1 MATVEESVQT
11 LEALCQC
18 AISLSMRTQGRPTSD
33 WQVLEGS
40 TIFAMNCLTCISLLR
55 LVPISSFY
63 RPVEKLDAWDL
74 ASVASLVRNIIE
86 TYFVLFYV
94 LEQVSESE
102 SEARH
107 CLWRFHESS
116 ERLKALRLGVPSSQ
130 RIAELEKEYLHRK
143 KQLESSSFFQS
154 LPTKQRKSLLDGR
167 ESKFLTQREIACRA
181 GVSQKYLASCYKYCS
196 NFIHTAPMSVAMMS
210 AFRAG
215 TPEGRERFKYASE
228 LATAFIALT
237 IRDFVRVVPDQS
249 NHIDSRIWEVILVW
263 EGTLRD
269 WDVHSNV
276 APNA

>member
-33 WQVLEGS
+33 WRLLEGS

-63 RPVEKLDAWDL
+63 RPVEKLDAWDF
-74 ASVASLVRNIIE
+74 ASVASLVRNMIE

-94 LEQVSESE
+94 LEEVSENE
-102 SEARH
+102 GEARH
-107 CLWRFHESS
+107 ALWRLHETT
-116 ERLKALRLGVPSSQ
+116 ERLKALQFGVPASKGIEQ
-130 RIAELEKEYLHRK
+130 LKKEYSHRRTR
-143 KQLESSSFFQS
+143 LESSSFFQT
-154 LPTKQRKSLLDGR
+154 LPTKQRKNLLDGR
-167 ESKFLTQREIACRA
+167 DSKFLTQREIARRA

-210 AFRAG
+210 TFRAS
-215 TPEGRERFKYASE
+215 TTEGRERFKYASE

-237 IRDFVRVVPDQS
+237 IRDFVRVVPDQI
-249 NHIDSRIWEVILVW
+249 NHIALKVWEIILVW

-269 WDVHSNV
+269 WDVHSGV
-276 APNA
+276 APDA